1 MKKKVR
7 WITETAVL
15 LALLIAVQGLTA
27 GLGNQFVTG
36 SCINLILAV
45 AAALAGLWSSAAIAV
60 LSPFLASLLGL
71 GPKFVQLLPA
81 VALGNLV
88 YALFWYAAAG
98 RSTRTLLTQTAY
110 WLGAAAAKFLTLYL
124 LMTRLLEPALVRG
137 GTVPEKAAQV
147 LKLQFS
153 WPQLIT
159 ALIGGALAL
168 AVLPALQRALHRT

>member
-36 SCINLILAV
+36 SCINLILA
-45 AAALAGLWSSAAIAV
+45 
-60 LSPFLASLLGL
+60 SLLGI

-124 LMTRLLEPALVRG
+124 LMTCLLVPALVHG

-168 AVLPALQRALHRT
+168 AVLPALRRALHRT